1 MRRHSVPPPVRSQA
15 SHEYAHQR
23 EHAPGPD
30 SAILAEAQAL
40 SARLAALNE
49 LTVAMQFHIDTD
61 MVSMLQG
68 MMQQAQ
74 WVLDFEACT
83 VVLHQ
88 NGRYQAFAMRE
99 GTFREYAPNEFALQY
114 GPLESQIRLIPQRS
128 TTENGS
134 AGRQSSLNIP
144 LYTAEQHIGTVHFYA
159 TSGQHYSQDDL
170 RIGMALALQVAAI
183 IRNGRMLQAMERAR
197 DELGAILETIRDG
210 VLVLS
215 TNGRI
220 MVCNQTMQ
228 RLLEV
233 PAADLTGQRFMQ
245 VFRAS
250 GVQQSGQ
257 LDRIALRELWRTIRD
272 NGVNNPYDT
281 VSTTLRLANGRTLEW
296 ASVPLVENG
305 KVMSYVLTWRD
316 ISTKVAMAQM
326 QSDLTHMLVHDLR
339 SPLTSMLIGL
349 DILQNSEYDDQL
361 WPDTFDY
368 MRQGATIMLEQIN
381 TMLDVNKLEGGY
393 NPLSLALCD
402 IPELIETAVV
412 PLQTLAQANQQQ
424 IMQRCINPLPSLIC
438 DVSMIRRVLQNLIDN
453 ALKFAPL
460 GSEVVVQACLDMEHN
475 EVVFSIQDKGP
486 GVPVAYRQLI
496 FEKFGQVK
504 QVEHRRGTGLGLTFC
519 RLAVEA
525 HQGQIGVR
533 DGEAGGSEFWFTL
546 PLIDTF

>member
-1 MRRHSVPPPVRSQA
+1 
-15 SHEYAHQR
+15 
-23 EHAPGPD
+23 
-30 SAILAEAQAL
+30 
-40 SARLAALNE
+40 
-49 LTVAMQFHIDTD
+49 MQFHIDTD
-61 MVSMLQG
+61 MVSMIQG
-68 MMQQAQ
+68 MMQQAR

-88 NGRYQAFAMRE
+88 DGRYQAFAMRE
-99 GTFREYAPNEFALQY
+99 GTFREYALGEFALQY
-114 GPLESQIRLIPQRS
+114 GPLESQIRFIPQRI
-128 TTENGS
+128 TAENGS
-134 AGRQSSLNIP
+134 TGRQSSLNIP
-144 LYTAEQHIGTVHFYA
+144 LYTADHHIGTVHFYA
-159 TSGQHYSQDDL
+159 RSEQHYSQDDL

-220 MVCNQTMQ
+220 MVCNQAMQ

-233 PAADLTGQRFMQ
+233 PPADLSGQRFMQ

-272 NGVNNPYDT
+272 NGVNNPHDT
-281 VSTTLRLANGRTLEW
+281 ISTTLRLANGRTLEW

-305 KVMSYVLTWRD
+305 KIMSYVLTWRD

-349 DILQNSEYDDQL
+349 DILQNSEYDNQL
-361 WPDTFDY
+361 WPDTFEY

-381 TMLDVNKLEGGY
+381 TMLDVNKLEGGH
-393 NPLSLALCD
+393 NPLTLALCD
-402 IPELIETAVV
+402 IPELIASAVV
-412 PLQTLAQANQQQ
+412 PLQTLAKANQQQ
-424 IMQRCINPLPSLIC
+424 IRQRCVDPLPTLIC

-460 GSEVVVQACLDMEHN
+460 DSEVVVSARLDIEHN
-475 EVVFSIQDKGP
+475 EVVFLVQDKGP
-486 GVPVAYRQLI
+486 GVPAAYRQLI

-525 HQGQIGVR
+525 HHGQIGVR

-546 PLIDTF
+546 PMIDTF